1 MVLSQIL
8 IFSLA
13 IAMVLL
19 GVYLRLRTLQ
29 KSKSLSSDSIE
40 ILEIQLSKNEE
51 ISREIQTSALSAEN
65 MFSALHGLLKDK
77 PGLQEPISFE
87 MVSSGDRGIRFY
99 AAVPSNVIKFV
110 ESQIYAQYPSAHVNV
125 VSDYTAAINPGHT
138 NYKTALLTFSR
149 TNFYP
154 IKSFRD
160 FEIDPISSIT
170 SAVSTLLK
178 GEEVWFQV
186 LMRPIPDKWQQE
198 GFDYVN
204 KVREGNDPNKKK
216 TIFSMIIEVFKKEA
230 IEIFSGVLT
239 GLFTR
244 KEGEEQYRKPLISP
258 VRISVAKETELRA
271 IENKLSRM
279 GFEATIRIVSAAPM
293 DERVDGNL
301 RAIIASFE
309 QFSGT
314 SINNFVGKIEDNK
327 EKLLSEYKRREFNP
341 DRAIILNTEEL
352 ATFFHFPLAHIV
364 TPNISWI
371 YSRKSE
377 PPTNLPIKDC
387 VYVGETLY
395 RNQAVKFGIRNN
407 EDRLRHLYVIGKTGT
422 GKSSLFVS
430 MISQDIANGEGVA
443 VLDPHGETIER
454 VLERIPDNRV
464 EDVIYFDPSDT
475 EMPIGL
481 NLLEIDDPS
490 QKNLMASG
498 LVSAI
503 KQHFDFS
510 WGPRLEYLLNYA
522 VLTLLEVPGTTML
535 GITRLLEDQNYQNYI
550 LHFVKDPL
558 VKKFWEE
565 EFKQMKGNQKL
576 VTEAISPIQN
586 KVNRFL
592 ASTTIRNILGQR
604 NSTIDFWDAMNSK
617 KIILINLAKGKIGP
631 DNANLLGALL
641 VSRIQFYA
649 LQRAKIPYEKRT
661 PFYLYVDEFQ
671 NFATG
676 SFEEILSES
685 RKYKLGLHLTH
696 QFTAQ
701 LPEELLSAVFGNVGT
716 IMTFALGAPD
726 AKELAKEFAP
736 YFTEEDIISLE
747 RFEVYTKLMV
757 DGMTSHPFSARILLP
772 WEDGFM
778 VPVTNN
784 RDRAVQR
791 SREKYGMPREKVE
804 EKVSKWLTTRFDKG
818 MAIAQE
824 YSNANPSSTTSSIPN
839 SVSSPADQKDPNA
852 THPVA
857 PTEKSPI

>member
-1 MVLSQIL
+1 MALVQIL
-8 IFSLA
+8 IL
-13 IAMVLL
+13 IAALILIIL
-19 GVYLRLRTLQ
+19 GVILRIKKLSL
-29 KSKSLSSDSIE
+29 SKNSSSDSIE
-40 ILEIQLSKNEE
+40 VLEIQLSKNEE
-51 ISREIQTSALSAEN
+51 ISKDILASSLSAEN
-65 MFSALHGLLKDK
+65 MFSALHGLLKDD
-77 PGLQEPISFE
+77 PNIQEPLSFE
-87 MVSSGDRGIRFY
+87 MVASGDRGIRFY
-99 AAVPSNVIKFV
+99 AAIPKAVLEFV
-110 ESQIYAQYPSAHVNV
+110 EGQIYAQYPSAHVTV
-125 VSDYTAAINPGHT
+125 VPDYTAAINPSHT
-138 NYKTALLTFSR
+138 NFKVASLTFSR
-149 TNFYP
+149 TNYYP

-160 FEIDPISSIT
+160 FEIDSISSIT
-170 SAVSTLLK
+170 SAVATLLK
-178 GEEVWFQV
+178 NEEVWLQV
-186 LMRPIPDKWQQE
+186 LIRPIPDRWQQQ

-204 KVREGNDPNKKK
+204 KVREGNDPDKKK
-216 TIFSMIIEVFKKEA
+216 TIFNMILDVLKKES

-239 GLFTR
+239 GLFTI
-244 KEGEEQYRKPLISP
+244 KDSQAQSYKPTVPP
-258 VRISVAKETELRA
+258 VRISAAKETELRA

-279 GFEATIRIVSAAPM
+279 GFETVIRVVSSAPLE
-293 DERVDGNL
+293 DKVDSNL
-301 RAIIASFE
+301 RGMVASFE

-314 SINNFVGKIEDNK
+314 SINSFVEKIEDNK
-327 EKLLSEYKRREFNP
+327 EGVLEQYKKREFDP
-341 DRAIILNTEEL
+341 DRGLILNTEEL
-352 ATFFHFPLAHIV
+352 ATFFHFPLAHID

-395 RNQAVKFGIRNN
+395 RNQAVKFGIRNT
-407 EDRLRHLYVIGKTGT
+407 EDRLRHLYVIGKSGT
-422 GKSSLFVS
+422 GKSSLFVT

-443 VLDPHGETIER
+443 VLDPHGETIEQ
-454 VLERIPDNRV
+454 VLERIPDNRI

-481 NLLEIDDPS
+481 NLIEIDDQS

-510 WGPRLEYLLNYA
+510 WGPRLEYLLNYC

-535 GITRLLEDQNYQNYI
+535 GITRLLEDQNYLNYI

-558 VKKFWEE
+558 VQKFWQD

-604 NSTIDFWDAMNSK
+604 SSTVDFWDAMNSK
-617 KIILINLAKGKIGP
+617 KIILMNLAKGKIGS

-649 LQRAKIPYEKRT
+649 LQRSKIPYNQRT

-747 RFEVYTKLMV
+747 RFQVYTKLMI

-772 WEDGFM
+772 WEEGFV
-778 VPVTNN
+778 VPATTNKE
-784 RDRAVQR
+784 RVIQR
-791 SREKYGMPREKVE
+791 SREKYGVPREKIE
-804 EKVSKWLTTRFDKG
+804 EKVNKWLTTKFDKG

-824 YSNANPSSTTSSIPN
+824 YAVKNPNVPTISKEFD
-839 SVSSPADQKDPNA
+839 ADLENLSKGN
-852 THPVA
+852 TI
-857 PTEKSPI
+857 EYK